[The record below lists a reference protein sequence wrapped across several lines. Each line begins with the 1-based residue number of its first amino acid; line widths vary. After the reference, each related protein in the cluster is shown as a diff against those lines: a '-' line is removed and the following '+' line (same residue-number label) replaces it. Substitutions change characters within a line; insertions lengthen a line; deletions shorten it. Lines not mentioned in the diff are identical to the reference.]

1 MITSRL
7 SAQAAVFAVVATTA
21 ILMAA
26 TPAPRKDAAQVAAT
40 TPAPTVVQL
49 DRVVVTGKAVQPRG

>member
-21 ILMAA
+21 ILMTA
-26 TPAPRKDAAQVAAT
+26 TPATRKDAAQVAA

>member
-40 TPAPTVVQL
+40 PAPTVVQL

>member
-7 SAQAAVFAVVATTA
+7 SAQAAVFAVVATSA

-26 TPAPRKDAAQVAAT
+26 TPASRQDAGQVVA
-40 TPAPTVVQL
+40 TPAQPVVQL
-49 DRVVVTGKAVQPRG
+49 DRVVVTGRSVQPRG